1 MKAEMATSDMPPL
14 CVTVEETCRLL
25 GVSRSTVW
33 ALIGSGKIK
42 VARIG
47 RRTLP
52 LYRSLEALVAPDPSE
67 SAPGAHI
74 AAPIS

>member
-1 MKAEMATSDMPPL
+1 MKTEMASGDMPPL
-14 CVTVEETCRLL
+14 CVTVEEACRLV

-33 ALIGSGKIK
+33 SLIGSGKIK

-52 LYRSLEALVAPDPSE
+52 LYASLEALVAPKP
-67 SAPGAHI
+67 
-74 AAPIS
+74 